1 MIRKKVKRYES
12 DTKAMPALKR
22 RQALRSRLDDIQYLK
37 ARNRTER
44 DVK

>member
-1 MIRKKVKRYES
+1 MISKKVKSYES
-12 DTKAMPALKR
+12 DAKAQPALKR

-37 ARNRTER
+37 ARNLTER

>member
-1 MIRKKVKRYES
+1 MISKKVKSYES
-12 DTKAMPALKR
+12 DTKAMPVLKR

-37 ARNRTER
+37 SRNLTER

>member
-1 MIRKKVKRYES
+1 MISKKVKSYES

-37 ARNRTER
+37 SRNLTER